1 MLQTILTSL
10 GVFISTSIDYLVILL
25 ILFARLKKPSHK
37 AHIYAGMSV
46 GLAILLAFSLL
57 SAFVISFVPEDWMV
71 GLLGLVPLYMG
82 IHYIFA
88 GGEEA
93 DENAIMEKIKDSR
106 SGRLF
111 WTVALLTIAS
121 GGDNLAVYIPYFSTL
136 DWAQILLV
144 LLVFALG
151 IIALVETSQAAADL
165 PQVSETIEKYEKWI
179 IPVVFIGLGLYI
191 LLENGT
197 VQQMIEW
204 LL

>member
-1 MLQTILTSL
+1 MFQTILTSL

-25 ILFARLKKPSHK
+25 IIFAQLKKSSYK
-37 AHIYAGMSV
+37 THIYAGMYA
-46 GLAILLAFSLL
+46 GMGILLAFSLL
-57 SAFVISFVPEDWMV
+57 SAFVISFIPEDWMV

-88 GGEEA
+88 GEEEA
-93 DENAIMEKIKDSR
+93 DENAIIEKIKDSR

-136 DWAQILLV
+136 DGSQILLV
-144 LLVFALG
+144 LIVFALA
-151 IIALVETSQAAADL
+151 IIVLVEISQSVADL
-165 PQVSETIEKYEKWI
+165 PQVSETIERHEKWI

-197 VQQMIEW
+197 IQQI
-204 LL
+204 LQGIL

>member
-1 MLQTILTSL
+1 MFQTILTSL

-25 ILFARLKKPSHK
+25 ILFAQLKKPSHK

-57 SAFVISFVPEDWMV
+57 SAFVISFVPEDWVV

-93 DENAIMEKIKDSR
+93 DENAIMGKIKDSR

-197 VQQMIEW
+197 IQQIVEW